1 LAATYSSD
9 AAASAR
15 DQDDFASCVEF
26 RVLGVDGRIDITA
39 KTLGKLEGD
48 GVGVGVHG
56 CRRLFNTL
64 VLRF

>member
-1 LAATYSSD
+1 VTTYTSD

-15 DQDDFASCVEF
+15 DQDDFASCIKV
-26 RVLGVDGRIDITA
+26 RVLRIDGRIDITA
-39 KTLGKLEGD
+39 KAFGELERS

-56 CRRLFNTL
+56 CKKIVQDL